1 MPDANLFPTDEVIQ
15 LALTDDFSMD
25 SVTSGSDP
33 NLWDPIQ
40 ILDGE
45 QADEPQKKKEE
56 KRKDTDGSTAPENY
70 EGVTS
75 GADSEPWVK
84 VKSSERKYRHQR

>member
-45 QADEPQKKKEE
+45 QADEPQKKKE
-56 KRKDTDGSTAPENY
+56 KAQGHGRLDGPGEL
-70 EGVTS
+70 
-75 GADSEPWVK
+75 
-84 VKSSERKYRHQR
+84 RRRHQRRRFRSLG